1 MEELLMSV
9 EKIAQWIADNID
21 KETIK
26 KLNGR
31 REIDFSIVGDTVFTR
46 AVKKKLEKLGI
57 KYFRPQFG
65 IIYTS
70 QPFIIDIES
79 ENGYQAYKLA
89 KENDIDCCLKSTDY
103 NDLSCVSE
111 ACFRI
116 ISSIV
121 ELKNMHIGIVGR
133 GHAVLNLAKRL
144 LDSDYTVT
152 QCHSKTKDLDAA
164 LKSCDAIVYAAP
176 KRQPFEMN
184 NRFVLDVSYAIPK
197 DCGNTKLINNIG
209 NLNTSIVVSRA
220 VDRYLQ
226 LKSNS
231 IRNSCDDIFCAPL
244 NCQLKG
250 I

>member
-9 EKIAQWIADNID
+9 EKIAPWIADNID

-31 REIDFSIVGDTVFTR
+31 REIDFSIIGDTVFTR

-57 KYFRPQFG
+57 KYFQSQFG
-65 IIYTS
+65 LMLSS

-79 ENGYQAYKLA
+79 ENGYQVYNLA
-89 KENDIDCCLKSTDY
+89 KENDIDCCLKSTDCH
-103 NDLSCVSE
+103 DLSCVSE

-152 QCHSKTKDLDAA
+152 QCHSKTKDLDVA

-176 KRQPFEMN
+176 KWQPFEMN
-184 NRFVLDVSYAIPK
+184 NRFVLDVSYTIPK
-197 DCGNTKLINNIG
+197 DCGNVHLINNIG
-209 NLNTSIVVSRA
+209 NLNTSIVINRA
-220 VDRYLQ
+220 VNRYLQ
-226 LKSNS
+226 LKIKYDRGS
-231 IRNSCDDIFCAPL
+231 RDDTLFVPL
-244 NCQLKG
+244 NRHG
-250 I
+250 